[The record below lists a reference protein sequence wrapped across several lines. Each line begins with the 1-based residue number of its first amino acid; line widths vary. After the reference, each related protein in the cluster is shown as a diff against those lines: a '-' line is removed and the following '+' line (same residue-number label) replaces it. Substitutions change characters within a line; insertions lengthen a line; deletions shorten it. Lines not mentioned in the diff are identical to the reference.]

1 MNSIKTLTVRASM
14 LWFVALA
21 AFGAGLLGAV
31 ALAQASDNEA
41 LTDRLLGDLQ
51 LVQAVGTTDML
62 HEGLLATTRAALLA
76 GPTAADAVKAE
87 VRAELAER
95 RKTIAEAMAQVAA
108 GATDGPVRTAAHE
121 VQPVVEGYSQAAL
134 ALVDAGLSG
143 SQAAGPLR
151 TAFDAEFKRLEVSL
165 DKLSGL
171 IESEA
176 EHHVAQR
183 EAQFARQ
190 RLVVLVL
197 LAATVATL
205 LGVGLRFAAQLI
217 RRLGAEPARLR
228 QFAQGIAGGALYTE
242 FDGARPVEG
251 SVAAAMI
258 AMRDHLREA
267 VASIRA
273 GADSVATGS
282 AQIASGNEDLAAR
295 TEQQAGS
302 LQQTAS
308 GMAQMTGIV
317 HQTAEHARAASD
329 LAATASSVAEHGG
342 EAVQRVVQ
350 TIGDIQDSSRRIAD
364 ITNVIDGI
372 AFQTN
377 ILALN
382 AAVEAARAG
391 EQGRGF
397 AVVASEVRSLAQ
409 RSATAAREIKDLIAN
424 SVEKVNAGG
433 RLAADAGATMGE
445 IVVQVKRVNDLI
457 AGISVA
463 ANEQTEGIGQVSR
476 SVASLDQSTQQNSA
490 LVEESAAAAGML
502 KDQAAR
508 LADAV
513 GAFRLQTS

>member
-1 MNSIKTLTVRASM
+1 MVVAVLLLVTVC
-14 LWFVALA
+14 
-21 AFGAGLLGAV
+21 
-31 ALAQASDNEA
+31 
-41 LTDRLLGDLQ
+41 T
-51 LVQAVGTTDML
+51 
-62 HEGLLATTRAALLA
+62 
-76 GPTAADAVKAE
+76 
-87 VRAELAER
+87 
-95 RKTIAEAMAQVAA
+95 
-108 GATDGPVRTAAHE
+108 
-121 VQPVVEGYSQAAL
+121 
-134 ALVDAGLSG
+134 
-143 SQAAGPLR
+143 
-151 TAFDAEFKRLEVSL
+151 
-165 DKLSGL
+165 
-171 IESEA
+171 
-176 EHHVAQR
+176 
-183 EAQFARQ
+183 
-190 RLVVLVL
+190 LVL
-197 LAATVATL
+197 
-205 LGVGLRFAAQLI
+205 VGLRFAARLI
-217 RRLGAEPARLR
+217 LRLGAEPARLR

-242 FDGARPVEG
+242 FEGARPADG
-251 SVAAAMI
+251 SVAATMI

-267 VASIRA
+267 VAAIRE

-282 AQIASGNEDLAAR
+282 AQIASGNQDLADR
-295 TEQQAGS
+295 TELQAGS
-302 LQQTAS
+302 LQQTAA
-308 GMAQMTGIV
+308 GMAHMTDIV

-329 LAATASSVAEHGG
+329 LAAGASSVAEHGG

-350 TIGDIQDSSRRIAD
+350 TMGDIQASSRRIAD

-409 RSATAAREIKDLIAN
+409 RSAVAAREIKDLIAV
-424 SVEKVNAGG
+424 SVDKVEAGG

-463 ANEQTEGIGQVSR
+463 ANEQTEGIGQVSQ
-476 SVASLDQSTQQNSA
+476 SVAALDQSTQQNSA

-513 GAFRLQTS
+513 GAFRLQAA